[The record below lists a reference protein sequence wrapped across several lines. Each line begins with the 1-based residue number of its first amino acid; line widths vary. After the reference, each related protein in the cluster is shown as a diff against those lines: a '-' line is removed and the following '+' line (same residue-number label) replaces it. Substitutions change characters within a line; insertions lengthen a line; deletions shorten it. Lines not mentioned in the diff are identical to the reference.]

1 MNKVYKVVKNAR
13 TGLLTVVSELASSHQ
28 STQSTDRQPT
38 VSVSSAKTRR
48 TVLALSLCT
57 LFIAP
62 VQADTIVDLHSAY
75 HPGQF
80 TWGSDGKVN
89 GINPDNANN
98 FKKALEFGRDI
109 TTDPNKSYTLNFKPG
124 NKAVDF
130 QADNVLPF
138 EEVDLQPLFDK
149 GAAIIYDNSVPNG
162 EDNPLNAPP
171 TWEDWAFNEDYMVP
185 LRWQLDDGEWVETEV
200 FDATKIKFD
209 NKFSFFAKVLK
220 EQPSEPFHELTLAR
234 IHDGTLTLAPDE
246 DPNWSLGQ
254 TKHSS
259 LFIAQGNG
267 ANTATLNVTK
277 PMTVTF
283 SDAVSMNDAL
293 PGETV
298 NFGQTQKLAGK
309 IYIKELNGFVD
320 PKTSIV
326 YDGNFDIVDE
336 AALIAYNSVLIAAIA
351 DNKLISN
358 DYDNLIKKA
367 LIPTTAAEKIYTLKY
382 QYTPSDDPEAYYI
395 STAMATDTGMRSLI
409 EAHGAKAVVNIMPD
423 AKIRAIGSAELY
435 AYNLYLHDQA
445 TAHHHATNAV
455 TNLGTQNALVSD
467 ATFINE
473 ADGRL
478 LFGYESA
485 DGSFPSNGSTA
496 RVHADQVQQ
505 PGGLYHNKGAIFVSA
520 PRGDD
525 DARNVAL
532 AIGLGAL
539 GQNDG
544 QFTIAPNPTIRGE
557 GVATGAH
564 IQNNGR
570 FHNTATGIMNI
581 GLNNALEGGNTSD
594 NLDVGNTYSAISTY
608 YSDPNDAVHIINDGV
623 INMGTNIQNAVAIN
637 TDPTPNT
644 TNNGSFD
651 HIKVENNHI
660 INVDGR
666 NTAGIKV
673 VGQVGHN
680 GEQIINSATG
690 TINVKGKNA
699 TGLFAKSHAKVYNK
713 GQIIVDGTSHV
724 PTDAFSYG
732 VRVDNAE
739 AILTGAQSMVTI
751 KGVNTIGV
759 FARSGGQVKVAD
771 GAKVLF
777 DAGTNQ
783 IGYWISGRNAQESSR
798 ISFDGQPVNLTV
810 ANEASTL
817 FRVDQTASFLA
828 GNDEYTFNITGKGAT
843 GFYVAN
849 VGTLLDTGGMTL
861 NVDSENATGLTINS
875 GAGADDKV
883 LLNEHSKINVKGKDA
898 SVAIVD
904 GRHYTLHGDPSTANP
919 KAKLITKAALTSANV
934 AQGAVAYKALEAGI
948 LRHEGSIDFTQSPD
962 SVGIYVKGGVID
974 NDNDASVLV
983 NGVGVDIHGANS
995 RILNLGRITATDGT
1009 AAVRLNNGA
1018 SLKLEGQEGAGLVKG
1033 EGSADGIR
1041 VHAGASLTAD
1051 KAQIAIS
1058 GSGSGIQFLNTDG
1071 DDGANKTFK
1080 LTGSGLITVS
1090 GNDGKGL
1097 TLQGEDASGAPI
1109 MANSHL
1115 DTSGATALLIKVEEA
1130 AGQGIVTHTSGWV
1143 KTGTS
1148 VDITQAQGQSALI
1161 VTGQSQLVEQY
1172 GNLTSQSDHA
1182 AVVDLTALDHDLTF
1196 TNQGRITAQTD
1207 QHIAIDAAN
1216 IDKKMTFTNRLTGN
1230 IIGQTTLGGG
1240 NNQIALKDTSATGHL
1255 TAKNGDNVIS
1265 LTEAATAQNIT
1276 LGDGNNA
1283 LTLNQTSQANDFKAG
1298 NGNNT
1303 LTLHGGTKINTA
1315 TTGTS
1320 QMGNQYILN
1329 NVSEAQG
1336 GVLFNTLT
1344 AGAGAKDRLTLQ
1356 GNSHY
1361 ALTDPAKIN
1370 EFEQL
1375 RIKAN
1380 AKFEWRNTDIALN
1393 EQSVEDGVT
1402 VDANAELFVNSDDK
1416 GAFTFKHQLAGE
1428 GLVRT
1433 HTKGAAFD
1441 FDAASAQHSSQHFTG
1456 TLGLG
1461 TGTLDIA
1468 NDNTR
1473 ALTQAILR
1481 LDQEGIATVR
1491 EVQGMGVQKMG
1502 GLMFNGGTL
1511 KFTEN
1516 ITGKKKLQ
1524 SHIQV
1529 DHLNLV
1535 QADGTVEATAAG
1547 FDNLPTPNVDFN
1559 LPLLEQD
1566 EGDAIVQLVAATTVS
1581 GIADPLTLT
1590 LRDAQGQAIT
1600 TTPTQQAIRQNG
1612 QTVATASYD
1621 YGFQTTALRGGADDG
1636 LYVAYKLTE
1645 IDLQGTGQNALVLA
1659 AAAGQQGSASR
1670 LDAKLTGSGDVAINS
1685 DSDWVG
1691 LANWRNDYSGQ
1702 TLVQRGKLRLEADTV
1717 LGNTSLLDLTSG
1729 TEVNF
1734 NSSQNQG
1741 TTQTIGQL
1749 KSQAGSELAL
1759 ADGTLTIKQ
1768 GGTADGRLSG
1778 SLKSTLVAEN
1788 GSLKVNGANAP
1799 LAAHIDIKA
1808 PASIDLNNAQ
1818 GLGSGLITN
1827 AGKLNLNQAQGVLRN
1842 DIEDQGQVNLKG
1854 ASIDLAGNN
1863 QNFAG
1868 SFNIDGSSTLQ
1879 AAVQNHIGSSVVNN
1893 SGTFIVNQ
1901 ADTAQAWQLDN
1912 EVKGTGTLVKA
1923 NAGTLQLTDRSAQYT
1938 GATDIQGGTLL
1949 AGTEAQALS
1958 LNSKRVNVGKGT
1970 QFAGFG
1976 EAKGDVD
1983 NQGTFLVGG
1992 LNKTEQNNAT
2002 QYRVA
2007 GNFNNN
2013 GGAIK
2018 LGSKQGTGSRL
2029 TVGGNFVANGG
2040 RIDMNTVLNK
2050 GHEETET
2057 DQLVVGGN
2065 VSVGANG
2072 PTTLYITPV
2081 GGKGA
2086 DTRKQP
2092 DAIKVV
2098 DVGGTSANS
2107 AFKLGAPVAIGI
2119 YEYLLH
2125 KGHTDDS
2132 WYLDSY
2138 DTNVYPPEE
2147 NIKPPVRNPNPIIG
2161 AYLANQSSALSMF
2174 SMTLHDRLGEPQYAD
2189 SLKGDDGAASVWLR
2203 VVAERQKHQAADG
2216 LLSLKG
2222 NTYTT
2227 QIGGDI
2233 IKWQDEGQSRG
2244 RIGLMAAYG
2253 KSDYTSRSNTTGS
2266 EAKAKIKNAYS
2277 LGIYGTWYQNE
2288 AQPKGAYVDLWAQ
2301 YSWFKNE
2308 VSMGR
2313 SPAAK
2318 YDSTLF
2324 SASIEGGYTFKL
2336 HQQDEFKQWTLQPQ
2350 AQITLNAFD
2359 SDESV
2364 HASGLKAD
2372 GDDASNVL
2380 TRLGARLTYANRY
2393 EVDKSVQPFAEI
2405 NWLHSTARNSM
2416 AFNDQYTFKDDIP
2429 SNRFELKVGA
2439 EGQLSKNWSVWGNV
2453 AHQTGKASYSAYR
2466 AMVGAKYQW
2475 Q

>member
-28 STQSTDRQPT
+28 STQT
-38 VSVSSAKTRR
+38 VGQRPAARASGAKVRR

-57 LFIAP
+57 LFMAP
-62 VQADTIVDLHSAY
+62 AHADTTVDLHPVY
-75 HPGQF
+75 NPGQF
-80 TWGSDGKVN
+80 IWGSDGKIT

-98 FKKALEFGRDI
+98 FKKALEFGTSI
-109 TTDPNKSYTLNFKPG
+109 TTDPGKSYVLNFKPMG
-124 NKAVDF
+124 QAVDF
-130 QADNVLPF
+130 QAENVLPF

-171 TWEDWAFNEDYMVP
+171 TWEDWAFNDKNMLVIK
-185 LRWQLDDGEWVETEV
+185 WQLDDGEWVETEV
-200 FDATKIKFD
+200 FDANKIKFD

-246 DPNWSLGQ
+246 DPNWLLGQ

-259 LFIAQGNG
+259 LFIAQGTG

-293 PGETV
+293 PGDTV
-298 NFGQTQKLAGK
+298 NFGQTKKLAGK
-309 IYIKELNGFVD
+309 IYIKQLDGFYD
-320 PKTSIV
+320 PKTDTT
-326 YDGNFDIVDE
+326 YDGHFDIDNE
-336 AALIAYNSVLIAAIA
+336 AALIDYNNVLIAAIT
-351 DNKLISN
+351 NNRLISN
-358 DYDNLIKKA
+358 DYDGLIKKA
-367 LIPTTAAEKIYTLKY
+367 LVSTTDAEKIYTLKY
-382 QYTPSDDPEAYYI
+382 QYTPSDDPAEYYI

-409 EAHGAKAVVNIMPD
+409 EAHGSNAVVNIQPD

-435 AYNLYLHDQA
+435 AYNLYVHDQA
-445 TAHHHATNAV
+445 TVHHHATNAV
-455 TNLGTQNALVSD
+455 INLGTQNALVID

-485 DGSFPSNGSTA
+485 DGTFPDGGTTA
-496 RVHADQVQQ
+496 RVHADQVQK
-505 PGGLYHNKGAIFVSA
+505 PDGVYRNKGAIFVSA
-520 PRGDD
+520 PHGGDD
-525 DARNVAL
+525 VRNVAL

-539 GQNDG
+539 GENSG
-544 QFTIAPNPTIRGE
+544 QFTIAPNATQRGE

-570 FHNTATGIMNI
+570 FHNTANGVMNI
-581 GLNNALEGGNTSD
+581 GLNNTLEGGNPSD
-594 NLDVGNTYSAISTY
+594 NLDVDNTYSAISTY
-608 YSDPNDAVHIINDGV
+608 YNDPNDTVSIINDGT
-623 INMGTNIQNAVAIN
+623 INMGANIRNAVAIN
-637 TDPTPNT
+637 TDHTP
-644 TNNGSFD
+644 GSTSNDRFD
-651 HIKVENNHI
+651 HIKIVNNHI

-673 VGQVGHN
+673 VGEVGHN
-680 GEQIINSATG
+680 GEQISNSETG
-690 TINVKGKNA
+690 QINVKGKNA
-699 TGLFAKSHAKVYNK
+699 TALFAKSGAKVYNK
-713 GQIIVDGTSHV
+713 GQIIVDGTGHAID
-724 PTDAFSYG
+724 DAFSYG

-739 AILTGAQSMVTI
+739 AILSGAQSKVTI

-759 FARSGGQVKVAD
+759 FARSGGQVNVAD
-771 GAKVLF
+771 GATVVF
-777 DAGTNQ
+777 DAGSNQ
-783 IGYWISGRNAQESSR
+783 IGYWISGRNAQESSSIR
-798 ISFDGQPVNLTV
+798 FDGQPVNLTV

-828 GNDEYTFNITGKGAT
+828 DNDLYTFNITGKGAT

-849 VGTLLDTGGMTL
+849 AGTQLDTGGMTL

-875 GAGADDKV
+875 GAGADNKV
-883 LLNEHSKINVKGKDA
+883 LLSEHSKINVKGKDA

-904 GRHYTLHGDPSTANP
+904 GRHYNLHGVSSTGTP

-934 AQGAVAYKALEAGI
+934 AQGAVAYKALEEGV

-962 SVGIYVKGGVID
+962 SVGIYVKGGVVD
-974 NDNDASVLV
+974 NDNAASVLV
-983 NGVGVDIHGANS
+983 NGVGVDIYGANS
-995 RILNLGRITATDGT
+995 HILNLGRITATDGT
-1009 AAVRLNNGA
+1009 AAVRLNEGA
-1018 SLKLEGQEGAGLVKG
+1018 SLTLQGQEGAGLVKG
-1033 EGSADGIR
+1033 EGSADGVR

-1051 KAQIAIS
+1051 QAQIAIS

-1071 DDGANKTFK
+1071 DGGANKTFK
-1080 LTGSGLITVS
+1080 LTGSGLITVA

-1097 TLQGEDASGAPI
+1097 TLQAEDASGAPI
-1109 MANSHL
+1109 MATSNL
-1115 DTSGATALLIKVEEA
+1115 DTSGATNLLIKVEKA
-1130 AGQGIVTHTSGWV
+1130 AGQGIVTNTSGWV

-1161 VTGQSQLVEQY
+1161 VTGKSQLIEQY

-1182 AVVDLTALDHDLTF
+1182 AVVDLTALNHDFTF
-1196 TNQGRITAQTD
+1196 INQGKITAQTD

-1216 IDKKMTFTNRLTGN
+1216 IDQNVKFTNQSTGN
-1230 IIGQTTLGGG
+1230 IIGTTALGGG
-1240 NNQIALKDTSATGHL
+1240 NNQVALKDTSSTGDL
-1255 TAKNGDNVIS
+1255 TAKNGHNVIN
-1265 LTEAATAQNIT
+1265 LTEKAVARDIT
-1276 LGDGNNA
+1276 LGDGNNT

-1303 LTLHGGTKINTA
+1303 ITLNGGTKINTA

-1320 QMGNQYILN
+1320 QTGNQFILN

-1336 GVLFNTLT
+1336 GPLFNTLT
-1344 AGAGAKDRLTLQ
+1344 AGSGTKDRLTLQ
-1356 GNSHY
+1356 GDSHY
-1361 ALTDPAKIN
+1361 ALIDPAKIN
-1370 EFEQL
+1370 GFEQL
-1375 RIKAN
+1375 WIKAG
-1380 AKFEWRNTDIALN
+1380 AKFEWRNTDIVLN
-1393 EQSVEDGVT
+1393 EQLPEDGVT
-1402 VDANAELFVNSDDK
+1402 VEANAELFVNQSDQ

-1441 FDAASAQHSSQHFTG
+1441 FDTASAQHSSQNFTG

-1461 TGTLDIA
+1461 AGTFDIA

-1473 ALTQAILR
+1473 ALTQAVLR

-1491 EVQGMGVQKMG
+1491 EVQGMGIQKMG

-1511 KFTEN
+1511 KFAEN

-1529 DHLNLV
+1529 DHLNLI

-1566 EGDAIVQLVAATTVS
+1566 EGDAIVQLVAATKVS

-1590 LRDAQGQAIT
+1590 LLDAQGQAIT
-1600 TTPTQQAIRQNG
+1600 TTPTQQDIRQNG
-1612 QTVATASYD
+1612 QKVATASYD
-1621 YGFQTTALRGGADDG
+1621 YGFQTTVQRGGADDG

-1645 IDLQGTGQNALVLA
+1645 IDLQGTGKNALVLA
-1659 AAAGQQGSASR
+1659 AAAGKQGGASR
-1670 LDAKLTGSGDVAINS
+1670 LDALLTGSGDLAINS

-1691 LANWRNDYSGQ
+1691 LANWRNNYSGQ

-1717 LGNTSLLDLTSG
+1717 LGNTSVLDLASG

-1734 NSSQNQG
+1734 NSTAG
-1741 TTQTIGQL
+1741 TATTQTIGQL

-1768 GGTADGRLSG
+1768 GGVSDGRISG
-1778 SLKSTLVAEN
+1778 SQKATLVAEN

-1842 DIEDQGQVNLKG
+1842 DIEDKGQVNLKG
-1854 ASIDLAGNN
+1854 ASIELAGNN

-1879 AAVQNHIGSSVVNN
+1879 AAVPNHLGSSVVNN

-1901 ADTAQAWQLDN
+1901 ADTQNVWTLAN
-1912 EVKGTGTLVKA
+1912 EIKGTGTLVKA
-1923 NAGTLQLTDRSAQYT
+1923 NAGTLALTTASAQYT
-1938 GATDIQGGTLL
+1938 GTTDIKGGTLL
-1949 AGTEAQALS
+1949 AGSKDQALT
-1958 LNSKRVNVGKGT
+1958 LNSRQVNVGKGT
-1970 QFAGFG
+1970 QFSGFG
-1976 EAKGDVD
+1976 EAKGSVD
-1983 NQGTFLVGG
+1983 NQGTFFVGG
-1992 LNKTEQNNAT
+1992 LDKAEQSDTT

-2007 GNFNNN
+2007 GNFSNN
-2013 GGAIK
+2013 GGSIK
-2018 LGSKQGTGSRL
+2018 LGSKEGTGSRL
-2029 TVGGNFVANGG
+2029 NVGGNFIANGG
-2040 RIDMNTVLNK
+2040 RIDMNTILNK
-2050 GHEETET
+2050 GHAETET
-2057 DQLVVGGN
+2057 DQLVVAGN
-2065 VSVGANG
+2065 VTVGANG

-2098 DVGGTSANS
+2098 DVGGQSANH

-2125 KGHTDDS
+2125 KGYKDNS

-2138 DTNVYPPEE
+2138 DTNVYPPDE
-2147 NIKPPVRNPNPIIG
+2147 NKVPPVDKPNPLIG
-2161 AYLANQSSALSMF
+2161 TYLANQSAALSMF
-2174 SMTLHDRLGEPQYAD
+2174 QMTLHDRLGEPQYAN
-2189 SLKGDDGAASVWLR
+2189 SLKGEDRATSVWMR
-2203 VVAERQKHQAADG
+2203 VVADRQKHEAANG
-2216 LLSLKG
+2216 FLKLKG

-2233 IKWQDEGQSRG
+2233 IQWHDEGNHRS

-2253 KSDYTSRSNTTGS
+2253 KSDYTSRSKTTGS
-2266 EAKAKIKNAYS
+2266 EAKGKIKNAYS
-2277 LGIYGTWYQNE
+2277 LGVYGTWYQDHD
-2288 AQPKGAYVDLWAQ
+2288 QPKGAYVDAWAQ

-2313 SPAAK
+2313 SAK
-2318 YDSTLF
+2318 DTYNSNLF
-2324 SASIEGGYTFKL
+2324 SASIEGGYTFKI
-2336 HQQDEFKQWTLQPQ
+2336 HQQDEFKQWELQPQ
-2350 AQITLNAFD
+2350 AQITFNAFD
-2359 SDESV
+2359 SDASV
-2364 HASGLKAD
+2364 HATGLKTN
-2372 GDDASNVL
+2372 GTNENSIL

-2393 EVDKSVQPFAEI
+2393 EADKSVQPFAEL
-2405 NWLHSTARNSM
+2405 NWIHSNANNSIV
-2416 AFNDQYTFKDDIP
+2416 FNDRYTFKDEIP
-2429 SNRFELKVGA
+2429 SNRFEIKVGA
-2439 EGQLSKNWSVWGNV
+2439 EGQLSKNWSVWGNM
-2453 AHQTGKASYSAYR
+2453 AHQTGKHSYSAYR